1 MARKPL
7 RPMTIAS
14 SPAATPPHTMM
25 TLSFARPRSLP
36 RSWLWLGLGLLVFA
50 ACLVGIFAR
59 PIGFLSAFWPANAL
73 LLGILVRYPALARP
87 AAWAAAAVGYVAADL
102 ITGSSWGMSLWL
114 NGANLLSVTV
124 GWLVLRR
131 LSEPVLRLRRTVS
144 ALYLLLAAL
153 AASAAGALA
162 GCGAAPVYF
171 NSPWTDL
178 LSLWFSTELM
188 NYMLIV
194 PVVLAAPR
202 DDDPPSAVQGA
213 PMFWRLAPVGSL
225 LLAEGIRGLVGG
237 PGVLAFAV
245 PGLLWC
251 ALSYST
257 FVASLLSL
265 VVCLWTMAGVAMGVL
280 NFTPAHAGDVF
291 SLRVGVT
298 LLALGPLAVACASA
312 ARAETL
318 RRLDHAVRHDDLTG
332 VLARRAFMRQ
342 GQRLLTRYGRETAG
356 VAVLM
361 MDIDHFKHVNDQHG
375 HSAGDQLL
383 IGITQAMSTALR
395 AQDALGRMGGEEFA
409 AVLPEVSHAEAQ
421 AIAERLRDAV
431 ASQPFA
437 VAPAG
442 QTLHATVSIG
452 LVHSASMSGEADIDT
467 LLLAADAALYRAK
480 TDGRN
485 RVGTA

>member
-1 MARKPL
+1 MYRPFLLHRPL
-7 RPMTIAS
+7 
-14 SPAATPPHTMM
+14 SPPLA
-25 TLSFARPRSLP
+25 
-36 RSWLWLGLGLLVFA
+36 WLGLSVLIFA

-59 PIGFLSAFWPANAL
+59 PIGFLSVFWPANAL
-73 LLGILVRYPALARP
+73 LLGLLVRYPRLARP
-87 AAWAAAAVGYVAADL
+87 PAWVAAAVGYVAADL
-102 ITGSSWGMSLWL
+102 VTGSSWSMALWL
-114 NGANLLSVTV
+114 NGANLLGATA

-131 LSEPVLRLRRTVS
+131 LDERIRRLQRTIS

-153 AASAAGALA
+153 AASAVGALA

-202 DDDPPSAVQGA
+202 ADDPPPATQEV
-213 PMFWRLAPVGSL
+213 PLIWRVAPVSSL
-225 LLAEGIRGLVGG
+225 LLAEGVRTVIGG
-237 PGVLAFAV
+237 PGMLAFVV

-251 ALSYST
+251 ALSYSP
-257 FVASLLSL
+257 FVSSLLSL
-265 VVCLWTMAGVAMGVL
+265 VVCLWTMAGVATGVL
-280 NFTPAHAGDVF
+280 NFTPAHASDVF

-356 VAVLM
+356 VAVM
-361 MDIDHFKHVNDQHG
+361 MLDIDHFKHVNDQYG

-383 IGITQAMSTALR
+383 IGITQAMGTALR

-409 AVLPEVSHAEAQ
+409 VVLPEVSHAEAQ

-452 LVHSASMSGEADIDT
+452 LVHSATMGSDADMDT

-480 TDGRN
+480 AEGRN
-485 RVGTA
+485 RVMVG